1 MRRGSFSSSLSVPTF
16 RFLVNNTSELHL
28 FSTCV
33 YDEMHLFMKLM
44 RVVGEPLC
52 VCVCVCVSEGWPK
65 EACERGEEADRRVN

>member
-1 MRRGSFSSSLSVPTF
+1 
-16 RFLVNNTSELHL
+16 
-28 FSTCV
+28 
-33 YDEMHLFMKLM
+33 MKLM